1 MRIAR
6 ATAVACAALLGGP
19 AAAHAAVAKVDRACY
34 ASGERVT
41 VSGSGFVPGVPV
53 SITGAATAATNA
65 GASGAFAGVLITAP
79 KVGSATPRT
88 FTLKATTTTQAS
100 FTARV
105 SFPVVRARFWSNAPI
120 SGTPSQRVTWR
131 FAGFAPGKRIYGHLR
146 FHGKG
151 VTTRVFGTA
160 HGPCGVLTVRSAR
173 VPIRHLRAGRW
184 ALKLDQERQ
193 YAASTPGR
201 VYTFR
206 VSRGT

>member
-1 MRIAR
+1 VRIAR
-6 ATAVACAALLGGP
+6 ATTVACVALLGGP
-19 AAAHAAVAKVDRACY
+19 AAAHAAAVAFDHACY

-41 VSGSGFVPGVPV
+41 MSGSGFAPSAPV

-65 GASGAFAGVLITAP
+65 DANGAFTGVLITAP
-79 KVGSATPRT
+79 KVGSATPRK
-88 FTLKATTTTQAS
+88 FTVKATSPTQSSLTTS
-100 FTARV
+100 M

-131 FAGFAPGKRIYGHLR
+131 FAGFAPDRPIYGHLR
-146 FHGKG
+146 FRGRG
-151 VTTRVFGTA
+151 VTTRRFGVA
-160 HGPCGVLTVRSAR
+160 HGPCGVLTVRSER

-184 ALKLDQERQ
+184 ALKLDQRHE
-193 YAASTPGR
+193 YAAQTPGR